1 MLNGVEDIFL
11 EGMSILMMYIKTKG
25 KHSAELY
32 PTSDFYRLISSLL
45 SRARY
50 HPADLP

>member
-1 MLNGVEDIFL
+1 MLNGVENIFL
-11 EGMSILMMYIKTKG
+11 EGMPILMMYIKTRG
-25 KHSAELY
+25 KHSPELY
-32 PTSDFYRLISSLL
+32 PTSNLYGLISSLL